1 MCYASRQLRRRH
13 WERLILA
20 RLKLHLHPHVAG
32 DRDPDERVSLSD
44 VGMRSKLG
52 GYIKLLAEHSFSP
65 TANGPFVADESA
77 KRLLKQADP
86 TWCSAAVP
94 GRSSPDTEPI

>member
-32 DRDPDERVSLSD
+32 DRDPDV
-44 VGMRSKLG
+44 RSKLG

-65 TANGPFVADESA
+65 TAKGPFVADESA

-86 TWCSAAVP
+86 TWRSAAVP

>member
-13 WERLILA
+13 WKWLILA
-20 RLKLHLHPHVAG
+20 RIKLHLHPHVAS
-32 DRDPDERVSLSD
+32 DRGPDERVALSD

-52 GYIKLLAEHSFSP
+52 GYIGLLAEHSFNP
-65 TANGPFVADESA
+65 AAKGPFVAGESA
-77 KRLLKQADP
+77 KRLLKQTDV
-86 TWCSAAVP
+86 TWRSAAVH